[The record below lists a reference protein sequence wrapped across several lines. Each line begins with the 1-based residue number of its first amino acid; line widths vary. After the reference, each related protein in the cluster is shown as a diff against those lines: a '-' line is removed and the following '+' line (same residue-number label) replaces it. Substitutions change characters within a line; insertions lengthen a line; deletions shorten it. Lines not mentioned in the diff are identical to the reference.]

1 MWYLYTTRTNCVLY
15 ILHTLYYIILYT
27 DKQVL
32 ITMLERL
39 GEVTAMTGDG
49 VNGTYVYLLHR
60 WGVYIHEMCMY
71 GCVYVFC

>member
-1 MWYLYTTRTNCVLY
+1 M
-15 ILHTLYYIILYT
+15 LYT